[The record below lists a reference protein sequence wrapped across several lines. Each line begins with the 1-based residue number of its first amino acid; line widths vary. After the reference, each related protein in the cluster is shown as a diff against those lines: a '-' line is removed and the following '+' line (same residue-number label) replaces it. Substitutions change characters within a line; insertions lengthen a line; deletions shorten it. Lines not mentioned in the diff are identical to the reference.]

1 MRSLLIAATSALIL
15 AGGASAQSLDE
26 TAEANY
32 SLDKGHAFLTWT
44 VMHNG
49 LSGYTVN
56 FTDFDADVDFNPSN
70 PVESALS
77 LTINPVALE
86 TNYPEAGKKAEWEAE
101 LATDDKFLNGD
112 EHPEITFVST
122 SVEQTSDNTGIV
134 TGDLTFRGVT
144 KSVPVEVTYNG
155 TGNAPWFGERDL
167 IGFDA
172 VATISRSDFGVTA
185 MVPMISDEVVIEFSG
200 EFLQDE

>member
-1 MRSLLIAATSALIL
+1 MRSLLMAATSALIL
-15 AGGASAQSLDE
+15 AGAASAQSLDE

-44 VMHNG
+44 VSHNG

-56 FTDFDADVDFNPSN
+56 FTDFDADVDFNPAN

-86 TNYPEAGKKAEWEAE
+86 TNYPDADKKIEWETE

-122 SVEQTSDNTGIV
+122 SVEQTGDNTGIV

-172 VATISRSDFGVTA
+172 VTTISRSDFGVTA

>member
-1 MRSLLIAATSALIL
+1 MRSLFPAATMALIL
-15 AGGASAQSLDE
+15 VGGASAQSLDE

-56 FTDFDADVDFNPSN
+56 FTDFDADIDFNPAN
-70 PVESALS
+70 PVESTIS

-86 TNYPEAGKKAEWEAE
+86 TNYPDPEKKIEWEEE

-122 SVEQTSDNTGIV
+122 GVEQTGDNTGIV

-144 KSVPVEVTYNG
+144 QSVPVEVTYNG

-172 VATISRSDFGVTA
+172 VTTISRSDFGVTA

>member
-1 MRSLLIAATSALIL
+1 MRSLLMAATSALIL

-44 VMHNG
+44 VSHNG
-49 LSGYTVN
+49 LSSYTVN
-56 FTDFDADVDFNPSN
+56 FTDFDADIDFNPAS
-70 PVESALS
+70 PVESSIS

-86 TNYPEAGKKAEWEAE
+86 TNYPEAEKKAEWETE

-122 SVEQTSDNTGIV
+122 SVEQNGDNTGIV

-144 KSVPVEVTYNG
+144 QSVPVEVTYNG

-172 VATISRSDFGVTA
+172 VTTISRSDFGVTA